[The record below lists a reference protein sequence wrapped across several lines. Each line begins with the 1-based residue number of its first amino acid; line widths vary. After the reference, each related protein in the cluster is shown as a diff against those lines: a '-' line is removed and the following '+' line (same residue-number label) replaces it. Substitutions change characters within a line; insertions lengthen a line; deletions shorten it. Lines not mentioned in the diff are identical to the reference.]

1 MSGATKRLAQKLI
14 AIFVIV
20 AILGVIGFSTAVI
33 IFFLIVGFVI
43 WRTVRRSENQE
54 IERVF
59 EFYIAADE
67 VLRDERRQWYG
78 FEIAEVIDSGE
89 RVLQSLPDPPPL
101 TRFALGALCH
111 RVGDFEA
118 AIEHLAWV
126 TEDYSANEVYQT
138 TPSTQLRRYVETLR
152 KIERE
157 PHMAP
162 QTLAAVRNLERARR
176 KRAAELLDESRGRLT
191 NLSAGG
197 QAEAQTVLPE
207 TVNKA
212 EEARKAKPLSLITAP
227 RPISEVLH
235 EIYPSEDK
243 KTA

>member
-14 AIFVIV
+14 AIIVIV

-33 IFFLIVGFVI
+33 TFFLIVGFVI

-54 IERVF
+54 IERIF

-67 VLRDERRQWYG
+67 VLRDEKRQWYG

-89 RVLQSLPDPPPL
+89 RVLLSLHDPPPL

-111 RVGDFEA
+111 RVGDFA
-118 AIEHLAWV
+118 TAVEHLSWV
-126 TEDYSANEVYQT
+126 TEDHAANEVYHT
-138 TPSTQLRRYVETLR
+138 SPTPQLRRYVETLR

-162 QTLAAVRNLERARR
+162 QTLAAIRNLERTRR
-176 KRAAELLDESRGRLT
+176 KRAAELLADSRARLIDST
-191 NLSAGG
+191 AIR
-197 QAEAQTVLPE
+197 QAAPQTSVPE
-207 TVNKA
+207 TTPA
-212 EEARKAKPLSLITAP
+212 DEAKKGRQLSLITAP
-227 RPISEVLH
+227 PPISEVLR